1 MTTATVISKDGTAIA
16 YETLGRGPA
25 LVLVDG
31 ALCYRG
37 NGPLRPLAEQLAGQ
51 FTVYIYDRRGRGES
65 GNTLPYDLQREI
77 EDIEAVLGEAGGA
90 EAGLFGI
97 SSGAML
103 ALEAVNRGVAVRRLA
118 LYETPVVLDESRKP
132 TPADYASHMR
142 DLVDAGRNGAAV
154 KYFMRAGVGLPAP
167 MVALFPLMPAWGKLK
182 AVAPTLPY
190 DVDTLAG
197 LTSGA
202 PIPQGRFDGVH
213 APTLAIYG
221 GKSPAWMKAA
231 VRGVAAAVPG
241 ARCEELPGQTHMVK
255 APALAPLLA
264 AYFTE

>member
-1 MTTATVISKDGTAIA
+1 MTATTVISKDGTKIA
-16 YETLGRGPA
+16 YETLGDGPG

-31 ALCYRG
+31 ALCYRE
-37 NGPLRPLAEQLAGQ
+37 NGPLRPLAEQLADR
-51 FTVYIYDRRGRGES
+51 FTVHVYDRRGRGES

-77 EDIEAVLGEAGGA
+77 EDVEAVLGAAGGG

-103 ALEAVNRGVAVRRLA
+103 ALEAANRGVALRRLA
-118 LYETPVVLDESRKP
+118 LYETPIVIDGSRKP
-132 TPADYASHMR
+132 IPADYASHMR
-142 DLVDAGRNGAAV
+142 ALVDSGKNGAAV

-197 LTSGA
+197 LTAGT
-202 PIPQGRFDGVH
+202 PIPQGRFDGVR

-221 GKSPAWMKAA
+221 GRSPAWMKAA
-231 VRGVAAAVPG
+231 VRAVAEAVPG
-241 ARCEELPGQTHMVK
+241 ARCAELPGQTHMVK
-255 APALAPLLA
+255 APALAPVLA

>member
-1 MTTATVISKDGTAIA
+1 MSAKTVTSKDGTAIA
-16 YETLGRGPA
+16 YETLGSGPA

-31 ALCYRG
+31 ALCYRAS
-37 NGPLRPLAEQLAGQ
+37 GPARPLAEELSGQ

-65 GNTLPYDLQREI
+65 GDAPAYDLQREI
-77 EDIEAVLGEAGGA
+77 EDLEAVLAEAGGA
-90 EAGLFGI
+90 QACLYGI

-118 LYETPVVLDESRKP
+118 IYETPVVVDGSRKP
-132 TPADYASHMR
+132 IPADY
-142 DLVDAGRNGAAV
+142 DAHLRTLIDSGKNGAAV
-154 KYFMRAGVGLPAP
+154 KYFMRAAVGLPAP

-182 AVAPTLPY
+182 AVAPTLRY
-190 DVDTLAG
+190 DAATLAG
-197 LTSGA
+197 LTGGA
-202 PIPQGRFDGVH
+202 PVPEGRFAGVQ

-231 VRGVAAAVPG
+231 VRAVAAAVPG

-255 APALAPLLA
+255 PAALAPLLA
-264 AYFTE
+264 AYFAG